1 MPNFIS
7 EDQIEQAILQRLQF
21 VRGYDVENFFTGDRE
36 DLNDGSNR
44 SSKREVILHDR
55 LQSAALRINPNIPE
69 TVIDG
74 ALKTLC

>member
-1 MPNFIS
+1 
-7 EDQIEQAILQRLQF
+7 
-21 VRGYDVENFFTGDRE
+21 
-36 DLNDGSNR
+36 
-44 SSKREVILHDR
+44 VILHDR